1 MPQARWSAA
10 APVPGLLRPTSWSLR
25 PSAWSLRARLLAAL
39 VGLLALVCLL
49 LGGASTLALRQF
61 LVGRLDTQLA
71 QASGRSADAGGPR
84 DGDHGRGGGI
94 TGSTGTGIDTGARFV
109 LAPGQPAGA
118 LGVRVVG
125 GQVSSAIQLDV
136 DGEPDEL
143 SASST
148 AALAGVRP
156 GAGPRTVD
164 VPRRGAF
171 RVLASTAPDGDVLVT
186 GLPLREV
193 DDTVGKLVAIETG
206 VSLGGLLLAGLL
218 AAVIVRRSLRPLS
231 RVATLA
237 THVSALPLER
247 GEIELAERV
256 PATDTDPRTEVGQV
270 GEALNRLLDAVGG
283 ALSARQ
289 ASETRVRQFVADASH
304 ELRTPLAAIRGYA
317 ELTRRSR
324 QQVPPDV
331 AHAIGRVESEAQR
344 MTLLVEDLLLLARLD
359 SGRPLDDGPVD
370 LTSLVVDA
378 VSDASAAGPDH
389 AWRLELPDQPVEVRG
404 DQARLHQVLAN
415 LLANARTHTPPGCTV
430 TTSLTPRAPGQIVL
444 AVQDDGPGIADDL
457 LPQVFE
463 RFARGDTGRARAH
476 NTTGG
481 TGSTGLGLAIVH
493 AIVTASGGS
502 VDVTSRP
509 GQTAFLVR
517 LPALAG
523 VDEPLRAPGLQSSR
537 SLRQDRSP
545 VADSRAG

>member
-1 MPQARWSAA
+1 MPEDRPARLQASRR
-10 APVPGLLRPTSWSLR
+10 LLRPSR
-25 PSAWSLRARLLAAL
+25 WSLRARLITAL

-49 LGGASTLALRQF
+49 LGGASTVALRQF

-71 QASGRSADAGGPR
+71 QAGSRSLDAGGPH
-84 DGDHGRGGGI
+84 DGGHDQSDG
-94 TGSTGTGIDTGARFV
+94 TNSSTTGTGTGARFV

-118 LGVRVVG
+118 LGARVVG
-125 GQVSSAIQLDV
+125 GKVSDAILLDV
-136 DGEPDEL
+136 DGQPDNL
-143 SASST
+143 PVAST
-148 AALAGVRP
+148 TGLAQVRP
-156 GAGPRTVD
+156 GADPSTIS
-164 VPRRGAF
+164 VPGRGAF
-171 RVLASTAPDGDVLVT
+171 RVIANTAPDGDVLVT

-193 DDTVGKLVAIETG
+193 DDTVGKLVAIEAG
-206 VSLGGLLLAGLL
+206 VALAGLLLAGLL

-256 PATDTDPRTEVGQV
+256 PAADTDPRTEVGQV

-283 ALSARQ
+283 ALSVRQ

-331 AHAIGRVESEAQR
+331 AHALGRVESEAHR

-389 AWRLELPDQPVEVRG
+389 AWRLDLPEEPVEVRG
-404 DQARLHQVLAN
+404 DRARLHQVLAN
-415 LLANARTHTPPGCTV
+415 LLANARTHTPAGSTV
-430 TTSLTPRAPGQIVL
+430 TTSLTLSGPDQVVL
-444 AVQDDGPGIADDL
+444 AVLDDGPGILPEL
-457 LPQVFE
+457 LPQVFQ
-463 RFARGDTGRARAH
+463 RFARGDAARARAQ
-476 NTTGG
+476 GPG
-481 TGSTGLGLAIVH
+481 DGSTGSTGLGLAIVH
-493 AIVTASGGS
+493 AIVTASGGT
-502 VDVTSRP
+502 VAVTSRS

-517 LPALAG
+517 LPTLTGADRGSACPVGLGAG
-523 VDEPLRAPGLQSSR
+523 DDLD
-537 SLRQDRSP
+537 DRCP
-545 VADSRAG
+545 ADRRTG